1 LVPALASKN
10 GSEHTEAQALLD
22 ALLQA
27 RRQAAFLD
35 DVLLP
40 AQLPD
45 HVTMVLVKRPAY
57 LAAFEGYLE
66 FRRTVSVRLDEPAL
80 EAPLENLPYLYQVWG
95 TLVVIE
101 VLLDVVKKYAYKVE
115 RQRLVQRDPFGLYVR
130 VLADGEP
137 ILVLRE
143 SASGAQ
149 VKLIPQR
156 TYGRGHGLHSV
167 SYSQIPD
174 IAIEVSSP
182 TRPPRVHL
190 LDPKYRLDGEVLGVE
205 ANPDSK
211 PTKVDIDKMHAYR
224 DAIRNDQGNHVVSY
238 AGILY
243 PGPYME
249 YSQGLEAL
257 PAYPGRE
264 DALRDRLRVV
274 CQQALA
280 Q

>member
-1 LVPALASKN
+1 
-10 GSEHTEAQALLD
+10 
-22 ALLQA
+22 
-27 RRQAAFLD
+27 
-35 DVLLP
+35 
-40 AQLPD
+40 
-45 HVTMVLVKRPAY
+45 
-57 LAAFEGYLE
+57 LE

-95 TLVVIE
+95 TLTVIE
-101 VLLDVVKKYAYKVE
+101 VLLDVVKKYAYKVD

-130 VLADGEP
+130 VLADGGP
-137 ILVLRE
+137 VLVLRQPT
-143 SASGAQ
+143 SGAQ

-167 SYSQIPD
+167 SYAQIPD

-182 TRPPRVHL
+182 TRPTCVYL
-190 LDPKYRLDGEVLGVE
+190 LDPKYRLDGEVLGIE

-224 DAIRNDQGNHVVSY
+224 DAIRDDQGNHVISY

-243 PGPYME
+243 PGPYIK
-249 YSQGLEAL
+249 YVQGLEAL

-264 DALRDRLRVV
+264 DTLRDRLRVV
-274 CQQALA
+274 CEQALA